1 MSSLMQLIRRVPEI
15 LYASIVIPKDG
26 NPIVTMLLH
35 IPRTVHQLRN
45 VTIAQFTYSL
55 QHLLM
60 HAPAVRYVRQPS
72 RGDYYRESIESTGM
86 GGVMCSYFATRDH
99 KDKNRRGT
107 GDFPRH

>member
-15 LYASIVIPKDG
+15 PYAAIVIPEDG

-35 IPRTVHQLRN
+35 IPRTAHRLRN

-55 QHLLM
+55 QHPLM
-60 HAPAVRYVRQPS
+60 HAPAVRYVRQSS

-86 GGVMCSYFATRDH
+86 
-99 KDKNRRGT
+99 
-107 GDFPRH
+107 